1 MFQPKT
7 LNNSLELC
15 LSRDVSVAPFNH
27 CSSVCAVSNGAMI
40 AWYAG
45 SGECKNDQSVYFIF
59 IDKYGSSDIIRLGD
73 KTGNPIL
80 WKHGNKIIALWSHF
94 ENDDNIINLVDRWK
108 YCSLWMQECSI
119 GINNK
124 GSKTIIFHDKPQL
137 LAEKNKHLLARCN
150 PLFLD
155 NGDTLLPLYDELNR
169 QGIIYGGNGM
179 NLEKTGE
186 IGNNDNV
193 IQPTLWLERQED
205 LSTKVCALLRNM
217 AAGENKAKY
226 SESLDFG
233 STWTNTSPTNIFS
246 RNNSMHV
253 AHHMGDDVI
262 IWNDSAHGR
271 DNLTLG
277 TLTTKRQPSTYMAS
291 APVNTCERQQNS
303 NASPIHILDHL
314 HGSYPSISTS
324 IDKIHF
330 TYTTN
335 KRTISYNVWD
345 RQHFESAARRG
356 NPVRRFKRRTTGGKE
371 ISNIL

>member
-1 MFQPKT
+1 MFQPRT
-7 LNNSLELC
+7 LSNSLGLC
-15 LSRDVSVAPFNH
+15 LSRDVSAAPFNH
-27 CSSVCAVSNGAMI
+27 CSSVCAVSNGAMV

-80 WKHGNKIIALWSHF
+80 WKHGNTIIALWSYF

-119 GINNK
+119 GVNNK
-124 GSKTIIFHDKPQL
+124 GNKTILFHGKPQL
-137 LAEKNKHLLARCN
+137 LADKNEHLLARCN

-155 NGDTLLPLYDELNR
+155 NGNTLLPLYDELNR
-169 QGIIYGGNGM
+169 QGIIYGGKGM
-179 NLEKTGE
+179 DLEE
-186 IGNNDNV
+186 ISKIGDEDDI
-193 IQPTLWLERQED
+193 IQPTLWLERQDD
-205 LSTKVCALLRNM
+205 LSTKICALFRNM
-217 AAGENKAKY
+217 NRSENKAKY

-233 STWTNTSPTNIFS
+233 NTWSDVSLTNIFN
-246 RNNSMHV
+246 RNNSVHV
-253 AHHMGDDVI
+253 TRHMNDNI
-262 IWNDSAHGR
+262 IVWNNSAHGR

-277 TLTTKRQPSTYMAS
+277 TLQHNIHAT
-291 APVNTCERQQNS
+291 PVQV
-303 NASPIHILDHL
+303 LDHL

-345 RQHFESAARRG
+345 RQYFESTSRRR
-356 NPVRRFKRRTTGGKE
+356 NPIRQFRRRTDKGEKNA
-371 ISNIL
+371 NIL